1 MSKRLRTAAAVGAV
15 AVGLAL
21 TAAGAVP
28 AGAAPSAEQQTAS
41 TLDARAALDM
51 ANFEL
56 RPNSNGDLLQ
66 ERVDRLD
73 AELPNVGVGAVL
85 AEANRTGRLQPG
97 GPCDPGATDKV
108 ERVAQSFCFNGAD
121 DATGAWYPQGV
132 TTVADAQDDKFWGDN
147 QPVLVTWYDKEANGS
162 PEKGVRLT
170 FIDATTGKYRHVLL
184 VYPRRDTS
192 YGNPT
197 YESVKTQQTSDGTS
211 LHAGGIVW
219 YGNFLYVADTGR
231 GFRVFDMRHIYDL
244 KAAENGSV
252 ENSDLVGRH
261 SNVYYGHGY
270 RYVMPQVAS
279 WTGTAPKD
287 GTRCP
292 ADPNR
297 MRFSYVGLDRSGL
310 DHVVAGEYCKSTDAH
325 DGRVAAW
332 PIAESITA
340 DGEHQITDTGYRW
353 QADAA
358 HQLPV
363 PHVQGAVRFDS
374 RWYLSR
380 SRGDDESGT
389 LYQTTP
395 TSSGA
400 TSLTVEAEQHA
411 GVGPEDLSH
420 WEVGTGGNQRGTI
433 WTVTEWPDMRMVYAA
448 YPPEIGG

>member
-1 MSKRLRTAAAVGAV
+1 MSKRLRVTV
-15 AVGLAL
+15 
-21 TAAGAVP
+21 AAGAVAACLAMTAAAT
-28 AGAAPSAEQQTAS
+28 AGAAPAAEVQAVRAADTQ
-41 TLDARAALDM
+41 AALDM

-66 ERVDRLD
+66 ERVNRLD
-73 AELPNVGVGAVL
+73 AELPNVGVGAVI
-85 AEANRTGRLQPG
+85 AEANRTGRLEPG
-97 GPCDPGATDKV
+97 IACNSKASDEV
-108 ERVAQSFCFNGAD
+108 QRVAQSFCFNGPD
-121 DATGAWYPQGV
+121 NATEKWYPQGV
-132 TTVADAQDDKFWGDN
+132 TTIADAQDDKFWGETN
-147 QPVLVTWYDKEANGS
+147 QPILVSWYDKEKNGT
-162 PEKGVRLT
+162 PEKGVRVT
-170 FIDATTGKYRHVLL
+170 FIDGTTGKYRHVLL

-192 YGNPT
+192 FGNPT
-197 YESVKTQQTSDGTS
+197 YESVKTEQTADGTS

-244 KAAENGSV
+244 KAADNGSV
-252 ENSDLVGRH
+252 EDSDRVGRH

-287 GTRCP
+287 DTRCP
-292 ADPNR
+292 ANPDR

-310 DHVVAGEYCKSTDAH
+310 DHIVAGEYCKSSDAH

-340 DGEHQITDTGYRW
+340 DGKHQITDTGYRW

-358 HQLPV
+358 HQLPH
-363 PHVQGAVRFDS
+363 PHIQGAVRFDS

-395 TSSGA
+395 TSTGA
-400 TSLTVEAEQHA
+400 TTLTVDKEQHT

-420 WEVGTGGNQRGTI
+420 WEVGTGGTQRGTI
-433 WTVTEWPDMRMVYAA
+433 WTVTEHPDMRMVYAA
-448 YPPEIGG
+448 YPPEIDG